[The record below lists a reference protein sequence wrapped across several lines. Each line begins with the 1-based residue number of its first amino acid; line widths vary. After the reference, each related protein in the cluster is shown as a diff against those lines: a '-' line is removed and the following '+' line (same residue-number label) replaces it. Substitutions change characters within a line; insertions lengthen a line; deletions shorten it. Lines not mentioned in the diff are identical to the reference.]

1 MPGLF
6 SESRRGSL
14 PLGIDD
20 RFRAELQG
28 ITIPT
33 LIAHGD
39 HDVQAPINICGRKTA
54 QLVPGNTFVEYENA
68 AHGLFVTHPR
78 QLNDDLLAFIEGRMV
93 HAQPG
98 VHTASELKPAASVGA

>member
-1 MPGLF
+1 MPGLL

-14 PLGIDD
+14 PLGIHDG
-20 RFRAELQG
+20 FRAELQG
-28 ITIPT
+28 IVPT
-33 LIAHGD
+33 LIVHGD

-68 AHGLFVTHPR
+68 AHGLFVTHAR
-78 QLNDDLLAFIEGRMV
+78 QLNDDLLALLEGRMV

-98 VHTASELKPAASVGA
+98 VHTASELKPAAPVGA